1 MTGWRL
7 GWVVLPRQRI
17 REFEKLA
24 QHMFISAPAI
34 AQHAALACF
43 APATLKILEKRR
55 REFERRRNF
64 LLPALRDAGLKIP
77 ATPSGAF
84 YIYAEC
90 PGDGKLF
97 ALDLLEREG
106 VAATPGIDFGSNGT
120 KRYVRF
126 AYTRAMADL
135 EEAAERIRR
144 YCGGKPGRRAAGSG
158 RRAAS

>member
-1 MTGWRL
+1 
-7 GWVVLPRQRI
+7 
-17 REFEKLA
+17 
-24 QHMFISAPAI
+24 MFNSAPTI

-144 YCGGKPGRRAAGSG
+144 YCGGKSARRAAGSG
-158 RRAAS
+158 RRTAS